1 MTDIKLNPDMDATI
15 DRQFADP
22 DPGDWVGV
30 FENHDLGH
38 SNIGMRFGLIYGADQ
53 DEKATIGKTHAPDTS
68 FGPGWRY
75 LLVAKCYTADETK
88 EAMA

>member
-1 MTDIKLNPDMDATI
+1 MTTHQAGLDCQYCGIHDALNWSEPT
-15 DRQFADP
+15 RQ
-22 DPGDWVGV
+22 
-30 FENHDLGH
+30 
-38 SNIGMRFGLIYGADQ
+38 GLIDQ
-53 DEKATIGKTHAPDTS
+53 IACHS